1 MIGNTIND
9 ESVIVAPDDRMLKS
23 NPFPGLRAFEFNESH
38 LFFGQDAVTT
48 QVLTK
53 LRQNRFVCIL
63 GNAGSGKTSLINCG
77 VKPALF
83 GGFLFNHNPNW
94 KIYHLRPGFN
104 PLQNLTRC
112 FHNTNQP
119 NCFEEEAHILDQM
132 YYNILKRGKNG
143 LVELLSQITDT
154 NKEYCFIID
163 QFEDLFTLGHR
174 IADHNYYEE
183 VVHYIDLFLDA
194 LKNFPNFHLIISLR
208 SDFTNDCVAFPNLS
222 ELINGSNVLVPRMS
236 REQLKEAIVGP
247 LRVFKV
253 NIEDNLLLQLL
264 NDATFYDDE
273 LSRMQYALRQAWR
286 AWLSQGNVNRP
297 LSIKEYE
304 NTGGI
309 ANAVSSKANSIY
321 NSFSNEDKVICEKVF
336 KGLTERISEE
346 NSVIRPELV
355 GNIALLA
362 GCAVNDVKK
371 IIDIFSTDDVQL
383 LTIRPQDLNA
393 ADYIELT
400 HISVVK
406 AWDRLNGWV
415 EDEAISSQMYKQLA
429 ETSSIYQVGKA
440 GLLVPPDLHF
450 ALNWKE
456 KQQPTLHWAKR
467 YNPAFER
474 TMVYLDASLK
484 AFNAEEELKRT
495 RARKAQLKVRSFF
508 YVFLFSIIV
517 ALGFIVFSQLSRH
530 DAEMKEMIALKQKNE
545 ALKKSEKAEIV
556 SKEAIEGMEKAEYA
570 ANEAE
575 KLRQLALEETRLLA
589 EQKQMAEL
597 SAEEAMLKRAET
609 EKSLQRIAEQKA
621 EIEKNAK
628 LTSAEKSV
636 VEKEKEETFRKR
648 MLATAQSLAVKS
660 NQISGNRL
668 LKGLLALQAY
678 KFNDRNGG
686 ADIQSDIFSALVNAS
701 NELGITLR
709 SPLKGHSGTVNTV
722 CLSPRSNT
730 LYSTGIDG
738 KIYAWNLSDLSSE
751 PRLIA
756 TLKSRNLS
764 MAIAPNSKY
773 LAIGTDLGTI
783 RVIDLSNTDVS
794 FDLKGH
800 VGPVFSVVFSRDAQ
814 QLFTSAADKKVLLW
828 DLSNRGS
835 SPVSNGQA
843 TMRVLKLSPDGRF
856 LAGGADNGSIM
867 IWDVR
872 SNEMTEI
879 EDDSKNP
886 VYSLAFNNFGT
897 MLASGDVKGNVKLWN
912 PFTRK
917 LIRNLKNH
925 TARVVD
931 IKFSATGDLMA
942 TASYDGNV
950 YIFDTRY
957 PANPPHVIREP
968 ATYIMSVAFS
978 GDNQKVLM
986 GTNKA
991 DFLLSWPCQGES
1003 FTGAICSKM
1012 SRDLSADEW
1021 NTYIGSDVK
1030 YEKQCE

>member
-23 NPFPGLRAFEFNESH
+23 NPFPGLRAFEFSESH
-38 LFFGQDAVTT
+38 LFFGQDAVTS

-53 LRQNRFVCIL
+53 LKQNRFVCLL

-77 VKPALF
+77 VKPALL

-112 FHNTNQP
+112 FLNTNQP
-119 NCFEEEAHILDQM
+119 NCFEEEVHILDQI

-143 LVELLSQITDT
+143 LVELLSQITDGS
-154 NKEYCFIID
+154 KEYCFIID

-194 LKNFPNFHLIISLR
+194 LKNFPNFYLILSLR
-208 SDFTNDCVAFPNLS
+208 SDFTNDCVSFPNLS
-222 ELINGSNVLVPRMS
+222 ELINGSNVLIPRMS
-236 REQLKEAIVGP
+236 REQLKEAIIGP
-247 LRVFKV
+247 LRIFKV

-273 LSRMQYALRQAWR
+273 LPRMQYALRQAWK
-286 AWLSQGNVNRP
+286 AWLTQGNINRP

-309 ANAVSSKANSIY
+309 ASAVSSRADFIY
-321 NSFSNEDKVICEKVF
+321 NSFSDEDKVVCEKVF
-336 KGLTERISEE
+336 KGLTERISAE
-346 NSVIRPELV
+346 NSVIRPEPL
-355 GNIALLA
+355 NDMALLA
-362 GCAVNDVKK
+362 GCTVNDVKR
-371 IIDIFSTDDVQL
+371 IVDIFSTDEVQI
-383 LTIRPQDLNA
+383 LTIKPQDLNA
-393 ADYIELT
+393 VDYIELS
-400 HISVVK
+400 HVSVVK

-429 ETSSIYQVGKA
+429 ETSSTYQIGKV

-484 AFNAEEELKRT
+484 AFKAEEELKRAQ
-495 RARKAQLKVRSFF
+495 ARKAQLKVRSFF
-508 YVFLFSIIV
+508 YVFIVSILV

-530 DAEMKEMIALKQKNE
+530 DAEMKEKIALKQKNE
-545 ALKKSEKAEIV
+545 ALKKTEVAESQSKEALQEKEKAEI
-556 SKEAIEGMEKAEYA
+556 A
-570 ANEAE
+570 ASEAE

-621 EIEKNAK
+621 EIERNARQAN
-628 LTSAEKSV
+628 AEKNV
-636 VEKEKEETFRKR
+636 VEKEKDETFRKR

-660 NQISGNRL
+660 NQVSGNRL

-678 KFNDRNGG
+678 KFNDRYGG
-686 ADIQSDIFSALVNAS
+686 VDIQSDIFSALVNAAD
-701 NELGITLR
+701 ELGISLHT
-709 SPLKGHSGTVNTV
+709 SLKGHAGTVNSV

-730 LYSTGIDG
+730 LYSTGVDG
-738 KIYAWNLSDLSSE
+738 KIYAWNLGDPSSG

-756 TLKSRNLS
+756 TLRSRNLS
-764 MAIAPNSKY
+764 MAIAPNSRY
-773 LAIGTDLGTI
+773 LAIGTDLGSVH
-783 RVIDLSNTDVS
+783 VIDLSNTDVS

-800 VGPVFSVVFSRDAQ
+800 AGPVFSVAFSRDAQ
-814 QLFTSAADKKVLLW
+814 QLFTSGADKKVLLW
-828 DLSNRGS
+828 DLSNRGNS
-835 SPVSNGQA
+835 EVYSGQTA
-843 TMRVLKLSPDGRF
+843 IRVLKLSPDGRF
-856 LAGGADNGSIM
+856 LAGGAENGLIM
-867 IWDVR
+867 LWDVK
-872 SNEMTEI
+872 SNQVTEI
-879 EDDSKNP
+879 DDNSNNP
-886 VYSLAFNNFGT
+886 VYSLAFNNYGT

-912 PFTRK
+912 PFSRK

-942 TASYDGNV
+942 TASYDGSV

-957 PANPPHVIREP
+957 PANPPNVIRES

-978 GDNQKVLM
+978 GDNQRVVM

-991 DFLLSWPCQGES
+991 DFLMSWPCQGGT
-1003 FTGAICSKM
+1003 FLGTICSKM
-1012 SRDLSADEW
+1012 SRDLSTDEW